1 MVQSVSAFMVYHA
14 SVGDKLLLDHFN
26 FGESSPSNLIN
37 QGQRNACGWLNDLIR
52 MFSHEGDWVF
62 DINSSQVTL

>member
-26 FGESSPSNLIN
+26 FGESCPSNLIN

-62 DINSSQVTL
+62 DINSSQGTP

>member
-37 QGQRNACGWLNDLIR
+37 Q
-52 MFSHEGDWVF
+52 
-62 DINSSQVTL
+62 